1 MSSLMKTF
9 HNNKIYHD
17 TFPENDNKF
26 NPEEVRFTK
35 VLTKYSTEYNNMMF
49 IYGLCQELDMD
60 KRDMFAMFQEIRLL
74 HSNTNIINID
84 IMNEIEK
91 IFENYNINKLDINRI
106 YRYID
111 KSVKKDVLKQELEE
125 TEDTE

>member
-1 MSSLMKTF
+1 ML
-9 HNNKIYHD
+9 N
-17 TFPENDNKF
+17 
-26 NPEEVRFTK
+26 
-35 VLTKYSTEYNNMMF
+35 
-49 IYGLCQELDMD
+49 
-60 KRDMFAMFQEIRLL
+60 
-74 HSNTNIINID
+74 INID

>member
-1 MSSLMKTF
+1 
-9 HNNKIYHD
+9 
-17 TFPENDNKF
+17 
-26 NPEEVRFTK
+26 
-35 VLTKYSTEYNNMMF
+35 MMF